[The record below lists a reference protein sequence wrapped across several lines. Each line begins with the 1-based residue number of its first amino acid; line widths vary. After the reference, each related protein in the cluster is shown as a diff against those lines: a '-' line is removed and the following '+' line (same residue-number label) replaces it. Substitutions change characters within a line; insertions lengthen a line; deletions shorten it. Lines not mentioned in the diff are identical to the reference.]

1 MTTRERLHEL
11 VEQLDDAAAD
21 RLLDAALAL
30 APAAQPDASRG
41 LPAFV
46 GSMRSGQR
54 EVATRSE
61 QILRAELGDQAAS

>member
-11 VEQLDDAAAD
+11 VDQLDETAAH

-30 APAAQPDASRG
+30 APDRRAAGAG

-46 GSMRSGQR
+46 GSVRGGH
-54 EVATRSE
+54 ANTAARSE
-61 QILRAELGDQAAS
+61 EILRAELGDQAAS